1 MFVCVWINIYSYIR
15 SSIRWIRLVEAHPN
29 WTEIVIPSEVFS
41 YTYLCTPGYVCWFFS
56 LPRVS
61 FRPLFRCHCFRM
73 EIHMLVWSM
82 HPKLG
87 QTACLLL
94 NIFFLYIHA
103 HDIFSSFLYGSLVA
117 SKMARVFKC
126 VDERKKNGFNLNVRH
141 VYKCK
146 IWMIRLVFF
155 YLYIFWHA
163 EHWLELTVS
172 TLQTEI

>member
-15 SSIRWIRLVEAHPN
+15 SSIRWIRLVEAHLN

-73 EIHMLVWSM
+73 DIHMLVWSM

-94 NIFFLYIHA
+94 NIFLCIYTRMIYA
-103 HDIFSSFLYGSLVA
+103 HHFCTVYWSH
-117 SKMARVFKC
+117 
-126 VDERKKNGFNLNVRH
+126 RKWRACSN
-141 VYKCK
+141 
-146 IWMIRLVFF
+146 
-155 YLYIFWHA
+155 A
-163 EHWLELTVS
+163 LTRGKRMVS
-172 TLQTEI
+172 T